1 MYLLGLKKAGEK
13 KRWSTEKADPTRQAN
28 QNKKKWQMSANNNSC
43 LTENNNQALLT
54 RLTSSTARCI
64 IRGKAKGQECFPSTH
79 VVPQKTQI
87 KPSYVQREIN
97 VPGKE
102 KFMDIRRSKM
112 KSWEICTP
120 LAQCVKPGTST

>member
-1 MYLLGLKKAGEK
+1 
-13 KRWSTEKADPTRQAN
+13 
-28 QNKKKWQMSANNNSC
+28 MSANNNSC

-87 KPSYVQREIN
+87 NKSSPAMCSVKLMCQ
-97 VPGKE
+97 E
-102 KFMDIRRSKM
+102 K
-112 KSWEICTP
+112 KSLWI
-120 LAQCVKPGTST
+120 